1 MSARRPTVVL
11 KVGGDVV
18 NHPDR
23 LAALTQNIVD
33 LHDDEWKIVILHGGG
48 PQVNALQEH
57 MGLPTRKVGGRRITS
72 PEDLRVVKQA
82 ICGETNVDL
91 VCSLYARGLPA
102 LGLHG
107 ASAGLIQAE
116 KRPPRVVSGA
126 GDEPIDFGEVGD
138 VTGIHHQALRT
149 LLELGFIP
157 VIATLGVNTQGRAF
171 NINAD
176 TTCVQVAR
184 SLTAD
189 LLLLTTGVGGI
200 FKDIND
206 PQSRLVSVSVS
217 EATQLIRDGIIKGG
231 MIPKVEE
238 AISILDQGVKRIAI
252 VGPEQPGGFRDIALG
267 KGGYGTQ
274 ILP

>member
-1 MSARRPTVVL
+1 MSARRPIVVI

-18 NHPDR
+18 NHPER
-23 LAALTQNIVD
+23 LSALTQNIVD
-33 LHDDEWKIVILHGGG
+33 LHEDEWKIIVLHGGG
-48 PQVNALQEH
+48 PQVNALQASL
-57 MGLPTRKVGGRRITS
+57 GLPTRKVGGRRITNVD
-72 PEDLRVVKQA
+72 DLRVVKQA

-91 VCSLYARGLPA
+91 VCALFAKGLPA

-116 KRPPRVVSGA
+116 KRPPRIVSGS
-126 GDEPIDFGEVGD
+126 GDAPVDFGEVGD

-149 LLELGFIP
+149 FLELGFIP
-157 VIATLGVNTQGRAF
+157 IIATLGVDPTGRPF

-184 SLTAD
+184 ALMAD

-200 FKDIND
+200 FRDIND
-206 PQSRLVSVSVS
+206 PKSRLVSVSVA
-217 EATQLIRDGIIKGG
+217 EATDLIREGVIEGG

-238 AISILDQGVKRIAI
+238 AISVLGEGVKRIAV
-252 VGPEQPGGFRDIALG
+252 VGPDQPGSFRDIALG
-267 KGGYGTQ
+267 EGLYGTQ
-274 ILP
+274 IVP